1 MLEFRFPDIG
11 EGITEGVILKWFVE
25 VGQEVREGDSL
36 FLVETDKVNAEIPS
50 PASGTILARFGE
62 VGQTINVGDV
72 VVQIGDASAQS
83 APEPVAEEDAGAV
96 VGALETSNQ
105 VLAASSEHA
114 VAVNGASRRK
124 ALATPAAR
132 RLARDL
138 GVDINAVAGSGPA
151 GRVMKEDIL
160 QATDGPKPEAPPQAA
175 PASSAPG
182 QEERV
187 ALTTLGK
194 TVARNMAL
202 SKREIPHAA
211 VMDELDVTELVQF
224 RQEAKGLAEQEGA
237 KLTYMPFI
245 IKAAALALKEFP
257 VFNAAFAPETE
268 EIILKKHYNLGI
280 AVDTPDGLLV
290 PVIKNADQ
298 KSLLQLAREVQD
310 LAEKARQRTLS
321 LEEIQGGTFT
331 LTNYGAVG
339 ALSGVP
345 VIKHPESA
353 ILGIGTITKKPV
365 VDGDD
370 QVVIRHMLPITLAFD
385 HRFIDGG
392 SAGRFIT
399 RLRAYLEQPLL
410 LLLA

>member
-1 MLEFRFPDIG
+1 M
-11 EGITEGVILKWFVE
+11 
-25 VGQEVREGDSL
+25 
-36 FLVETDKVNAEIPS
+36 
-50 PASGTILARFGE
+50 
-62 VGQTINVGDV
+62 
-72 VVQIGDASAQS
+72 QIGDASAQS

-257 VFNAAFAPETE
+257 VFNAVFAPETE

>member
-1 MLEFRFPDIG
+1 
-11 EGITEGVILKWFVE
+11 
-25 VGQEVREGDSL
+25 
-36 FLVETDKVNAEIPS
+36 
-50 PASGTILARFGE
+50 
-62 VGQTINVGDV
+62 
-72 VVQIGDASAQS
+72 
-83 APEPVAEEDAGAV
+83 
-96 VGALETSNQ
+96 
-105 VLAASSEHA
+105 
-114 VAVNGASRRK
+114 
-124 ALATPAAR
+124 
-132 RLARDL
+132 
-138 GVDINAVAGSGPA
+138 
-151 GRVMKEDIL
+151 
-160 QATDGPKPEAPPQAA
+160 
-175 PASSAPG
+175 
-182 QEERV
+182 
-187 ALTTLGK
+187 
-194 TVARNMAL
+194 
-202 SKREIPHAA
+202 
-211 VMDELDVTELVQF
+211 
-224 RQEAKGLAEQEGA
+224 
-237 KLTYMPFI
+237 MPFI

-257 VFNAAFAPETE
+257 VFNAVFAPETE

>member
-160 QATDGPKPEAPPQAA
+160 QATDGPKPEAPPQVA

-257 VFNAAFAPETE
+257 VFNAVFAPETE